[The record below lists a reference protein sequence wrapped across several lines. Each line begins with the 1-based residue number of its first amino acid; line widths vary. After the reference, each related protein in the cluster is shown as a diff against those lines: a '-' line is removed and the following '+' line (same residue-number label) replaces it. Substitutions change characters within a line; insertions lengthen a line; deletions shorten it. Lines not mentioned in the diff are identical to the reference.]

1 MRDYGRV
8 VTVTP
13 PAALMSVE
21 TAKAWLRFS
30 GTADDTVIE
39 MLLAAVTEEV
49 EEQLLHQYL
58 MPRTVDVYFDGWPD
72 SHVLALPAPLRVV
85 TSLTYYDRDGQAHT
99 LPADDYVVST
109 PGLQPTLIVTTRPG
123 TQLRT
128 VDGVVVRCEVGHASA
143 EAVPVR
149 YQLLTLALVA
159 VDFANRDALAADAQ
173 RQRENVKLRLLGERA
188 VG

>member
-13 PAALMSVE
+13 PEALMSVE

-30 GTADDTVIE
+30 GTSDDAVIE
-39 MLLAAVTEEV
+39 LLLAAVTEEV
-49 EEQLLHQYL
+49 ELQMLHQYL

-72 SHVLALPAPLRVV
+72 GHVLPLPAPLRAV
-85 TSLTYYDRDGQAHT
+85 TSLKYYDGDGQEHT
-99 LPADDYVVST
+99 MATDNYVVT
-109 PGLQPTLIVTTRPG
+109 IAGLRPALVAMSWPG
-123 TQLRT
+123 TALRA

-143 EAVPVR
+143 EAVPMR
-149 YQLLTLALVA
+149 FQLLTLALVA

-188 VG
+188 GG

>member
-30 GTADDTVIE
+30 GTSDDAVIE

-49 EEQLLHQYL
+49 EQQILHQYL

-72 SHVLALPAPLRVV
+72 GHVLPLPATLRAV
-85 TSLTYYDRDGQAHT
+85 TSLTYYDSSGQAHT
-99 LPADDYVVST
+99 LPADGYVVST
-109 PGLQPTLIVTTRPG
+109 PGLQPTVVATAWPG

-128 VDGVVVRCEVGHASA
+128 VDGVVVRCEVGHAA
-143 EAVPVR
+143 DAVPMR
-149 YQLLTLALVA
+149 YQLLILALVA
-159 VDFANRDALAADAQ
+159 VDFANRDALAADAA
-173 RQRENVKLRLLGERA
+173 RQRENVLLRLLGERA
-188 VG
+188 SG

>member
-13 PAALMSVE
+13 PDALMSVE

-30 GTADDTVIE
+30 GTADDAVIE

-49 EEQLLHQYL
+49 EQQMLHQYL

-72 SHVLALPAPLRVV
+72 GHVLQLPAPLRSV
-85 TSLTYYDRDGQAHT
+85 TSLKYYDAAGQEHT
-99 LPADDYVVST
+99 LAADKYVVTIAGLRPALVAMSW
-109 PGLQPTLIVTTRPG
+109 PGAS
-123 TQLRT
+123 LRE

-143 EAVPVR
+143 EAVPMR
-149 YQLLTLALVA
+149 FQLLSLALVA
-159 VDFANRDALAADAQ
+159 VDFANRDALAADAA

-188 VG
+188 GG

>member
-13 PAALMSVE
+13 PDALMSVE

-30 GTADDTVIE
+30 GTADDAVIE

-49 EEQLLHQYL
+49 ELQMLHQYL

-72 SHVLALPAPLRVV
+72 GNVLQLPAPLRA
-85 TSLTYYDRDGQAHT
+85 LTALKYYDSSGQEHEM
-99 LPADDYVVST
+99 PAEDYQATTAGIT
-109 PGLQPTLIVTTRPG
+109 PALVATSWPG
-123 TQLRT
+123 ATLRT
-128 VDGVVVRCEVGHASA
+128 VDGVIVRCEVGYASA
-143 EAVPVR
+143 AAVPMR
-149 YQLLTLALVA
+149 YQLLILALVA
-159 VDFANRDALAADAQ
+159 VDFANRDALAADAA